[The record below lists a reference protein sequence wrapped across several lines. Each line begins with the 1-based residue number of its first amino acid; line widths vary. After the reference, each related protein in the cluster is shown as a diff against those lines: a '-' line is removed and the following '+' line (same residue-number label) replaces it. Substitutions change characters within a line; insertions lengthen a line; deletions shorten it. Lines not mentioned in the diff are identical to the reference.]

1 MFYSLTSF
9 SQLKSNQAA
18 LTPGGSGFADT
29 QSLLYDGIDDY
40 LDSNTTY
47 SVLDT
52 YGTSS
57 KVTFS
62 VWVKPTSAVGNWIF
76 GNPRGVGITNRW
88 DYLQFGFYI
97 VAGSSSG
104 TTMAFITDTQSQYT
118 RVSNTFVPLNVWSHI
133 CIQVDLTA
141 SYYDRTQVY
150 MNGGSALPKTSNG
163 TVPFLQTLSSG
174 ALRIGEN
181 PNTTAY
187 GDWNGNIN
195 EFAIFGDLVSPTT
208 LYNGG
213 SAGDLS
219 TIPSILNWWRSENG
233 TWNGSAWDVTD
244 AIGSVSLN
252 SRNMAQASR
261 VNDVP

>member
-1 MFYSLTSF
+1 MPLQISI
-9 SQLKSNQAA
+9 SNSI
-18 LTPGGSGFADT
+18 GGGGGNLGGGGGGFADT
-29 QSLLYDGIDDY
+29 QSFLYDGVDDY
-40 LDSNTTY
+40 LETNSIY

-62 VWVKPTSAVGNWIF
+62 VWVKPTSAGGNWIF
-76 GNPRGVGITNRW
+76 GNPKFGATSW
-88 DYLQFGFYI
+88 SDLQFGFFI
-97 VAGSSSG
+97 IAGTSSG
-104 TTMAFITDTQSQYT
+104 TTMSFITNTQSQFT
-118 RVSNTFVPLNVWSHI
+118 RVANTLIPLNVWTHF
-133 CIQVDLTA
+133 CIQVDLTQ
-141 SYYDRTQVY
+141 SYYNRTQIY

-163 TVPFLQTLSSG
+163 TFTFLQTLSSG

-181 PNTTAY
+181 PITTAY

-195 EFAIFGDLVSPTT
+195 EFAIFGDLVSPST

-233 TWNGSAWDVTD
+233 TWNGSAWGVTD
-244 AIGSVSLN
+244 AVGSASLN
-252 SRNMAQASR
+252 SRNMAEASR